1 MKMKKI
7 LLVVVFFFL
16 AMFLANFVKAVAQAQ
31 TQDPLQ
37 TEWQR
42 LKELSQ
48 ERITEA
54 KELRLV
60 ERVQI
65 VYEKLRQLWDSG
77 CVKTSNG
84 LNICKEVDWI
94 SLAIDYTLSVHDQDL
109 LVFKASIY
117 RQDKRINSENLL
129 YEITVYKLGPWLKK
143 LELTEKNIDA
153 ILKKWQMEKEI
164 KKWKEN
170 FGLK

>member
-1 MKMKKI
+1 MKTKKI
-7 LLVVVFFFL
+7 LPVVVFFFL
-16 AMFLANFVKAVAQAQ
+16 AMFLANFVKTTAQAQ
-31 TQDPLQ
+31 DPLQLQ

-42 LKELSQ
+42 LKALSDA
-48 ERITEA
+48 RITEA

-77 CVKTSNG
+77 CAKTSNG
-84 LNICKEVDWI
+84 LNVCKELDWVN
-94 SLAIDYTLSVHDQDL
+94 LAIDYSLSVHDQDL

-117 RQDKRINSENLL
+117 RQDKRINSEDLQ
-129 YEITVYKLGPWLKK
+129 YEITVYKLGTWFKK
-143 LELTEKNIDA
+143 FEETEKNIDA
-153 ILKKWQMEKEI
+153 ILKKEEMKKEI

-170 FGLK
+170 FNLK